1 MSRSRWI
8 LAGATVALVLLTVW
22 AVRDVGQNRGFV
34 AREAPLFP
42 RLPEQAAS
50 VRRIEIIS
58 ANGRVTLHGRD
69 ADWRVAEKHEFPASA
84 AKVRALLEGL
94 AGLVLIE
101 PRTADPERH
110 AALDLTLPDAPAG
123 RGVLVRVLGED
134 DAVLAQVLL
143 GKPRAA
149 AGQGPRQLYLR
160 LPDDDQT
167 WLAEGKVDVQ
177 RTPQLWLR
185 EEVVDLPQEQV
196 RRVRVEHPKQPP
208 LLLTRETAGED
219 FVLQALPDGRQPRV
233 SGVGAAAY
241 GLQHLPLQN
250 VFKPDE
256 VAGDWGDATQVTF
269 DTFDGLSVMASVL
282 QLRGVPYLRLSATV
296 AAEATADQ
304 RRAVAPRAGQLNQ
317 ELTDWVFVVPPHTAA
332 SFTPQLDDLL
342 EPLATDEDASAD
354 SRRPPPLPG
363 R

>member
-110 AALDLTLPDAPAG
+110 AALDLTD
-123 RGVLVRVLGED
+123 R
-134 DAVLAQVLL
+134 
-143 GKPRAA
+143 KS
-149 AGQGPRQLYLR
+149 
-160 LPDDDQT
+160 
-167 WLAEGKVDVQ
+167 
-177 RTPQLWLR
+177 
-185 EEVVDLPQEQV
+185 VV
-196 RRVRVEHPKQPP
+196 
-208 LLLTRETAGED
+208 
-219 FVLQALPDGRQPRV
+219 
-233 SGVGAAAY
+233 
-241 GLQHLPLQN
+241 
-250 VFKPDE
+250 
-256 VAGDWGDATQVTF
+256 
-269 DTFDGLSVMASVL
+269 
-282 QLRGVPYLRLSATV
+282 
-296 AAEATADQ
+296 
-304 RRAVAPRAGQLNQ
+304 
-317 ELTDWVFVVPPHTAA
+317 
-332 SFTPQLDDLL
+332 
-342 EPLATDEDASAD
+342 
-354 SRRPPPLPG
+354 
-363 R
+363 

>member
-22 AVRDVGQNRGFV
+22 AVRDTGRRGDFV
-34 AREAPLFP
+34 AREAPLFAQ
-42 RLPEQAAS
+42 LPEQAAS
-50 VRRIEIIS
+50 VRRIEVLSS
-58 ANGRVTLHGRD
+58 AGRVTLHGRD
-69 ADWRVAEKHEFPASA
+69 ADWRVAQKHDFPASVS
-84 AKVRALLEGL
+84 KVQALLADL
-94 AGLVLIE
+94 AGLTLLE

-110 AALDLTLPDAPAG
+110 AALDLTLPDEPAG

-134 DAVLAQVLL
+134 DVVLAQVLL

-167 WLAEGKVDVQ
+167 WLAEGKADVQ

-185 EEVVDLPQEQV
+185 EEVMDLPQEQV
-196 RRVRVEHPKQPP
+196 RRVRVEHPKQAP
-208 LLLTRETAGED
+208 LLLTRAAPGED
-219 FVLQALPDGRQPRV
+219 FALQAVPDDRQPRA

-256 VAGDWGDATQVTF
+256 VAGNWADAVQVTF
-269 DTFDGLSVMASVL
+269 DTFDGLSVTASVL
-282 QLRGVPYLRLSATV
+282 QIRGVPHVRLAATV
-296 AAEATADQ
+296 AADATADQ
-304 RRAVAPRAGQLNQ
+304 RQAVAPRAERINK
-317 ELTDWVFVVPPHTAA
+317 ELADWVFVVPPHTAA
-332 SFTPQLDDLL
+332 SFTPQLEDLL

-354 SRRPPPLPG
+354 SQRPPVLPG

>member
-1 MSRSRWI
+1 M
-8 LAGATVALVLLTVW
+8 VLVLLAVW
-22 AVRDVGQNRGFV
+22 AVRDADRHRGFV

-50 VRRIEIIS
+50 VRRIEIVS
-58 ANGRVTLHGRD
+58 ASGRVTLHGRD
-69 ADWRVAEKHEFPASA
+69 AAWRVAEKHDFPAST

-101 PRTADPERH
+101 PRTADPTRH
-110 AALDLTLPDAPAG
+110 AALDLNLPDAPDG
-123 RGVLVRVLGED
+123 RGVLVRVLGENG
-134 DAVLAQVLL
+134 AALAQVLL

-167 WLAEGKVDVQ
+167 WLAEGGVDVQ

-185 EEVVDLPQEQV
+185 EDVMDLPQARV
-196 RRVRVEHPKQPP
+196 RRVRVEHPKQAP
-208 LLLTRETAGED
+208 LLIARAAPGED
-219 FVLQALPDGRQPRV
+219 FALQAVPDDRRPRA

-256 VAGDWGDATQVTF
+256 VAGDWADAVQATF
-269 DTFDGLSVMASVL
+269 DTFDGLSVTASVL
-282 QLRGVPYLRLSATV
+282 QIRAVPHVRLAATV
-296 AAEATADQ
+296 AADATADQ
-304 RRAVAPRAGQLNQ
+304 RQTAAARAERINK
-317 ELTDWVFVVPPHTAA
+317 ELADWVFVVPPHTAA
-332 SFTPQLDDLL
+332 SFTPQLEDLL
-342 EPLATDEDASAD
+342 EPLATDPDASAD
-354 SRRPPPLPG
+354 SQRPPVLPG